1 MSGWL
6 RLLAAGWF
14 GLLGSA
20 APLPCSAETHVVVAK
35 GFRFEPEE
43 ITIRVGDTV
52 RWENSEK
59 RQFHSISF
67 SGGGDTAADYFFPG
81 EIRER
86 TFDKPGTYPYTCEPH
101 LESHKMKGVVHV
113 VE

>member
-1 MSGWL
+1 MLAWQ
-6 RLLAAGWF
+6 RLLALGW
-14 GLLGSA
+14 LGFLG
-20 APLPCSAETHVVVAK
+20 PLMTPVCSAETHLVVAK

-43 ITIRVGDTV
+43 ITIKVGDTV
-52 RWENSEK
+52 RWENLEK

-67 SGGGDTAADYFFPG
+67 SGAGDTAADYFFPG
-81 EIRER
+81 ETRER

-101 LESHKMKGVVHV
+101 LESHKMKGVVRV

>member
-1 MSGWL
+1 MLGWQRLLGAGWL
-6 RLLAAGWF
+6 GF
-14 GLLGSA
+14 LGAVA
-20 APLPCSAETHVVVAK
+20 APVCTAETHVVVAK

-43 ITIRVGDTV
+43 ITIKVGDAV
-52 RWENSEK
+52 RWENAEK

-67 SGGGDTAADYFFPG
+67 PGRGDNAADYFFPG
-81 EIRER
+81 ETRER

-101 LESHKMKGVVHV
+101 FESHKMKGVVHV